1 MQMLRTIALIHLL
14 LLHHSS
20 IFQKYICMYIY
31 IFQIY
36 REFFVCVNKK
46 KNSIE
51 SQVSFFSG
59 DLNDFHAAREARL
72 AAHFPQFFPRPVV

>member
-1 MQMLRTIALIHLL
+1 MQMLRTIVLIHLL

-36 REFFVCVNKK
+36 REYSFVNEKKTVN
-46 KNSIE
+46 
-51 SQVSFFSG
+51 
-59 DLNDFHAAREARL
+59 
-72 AAHFPQFFPRPVV
+72 

>member
-1 MQMLRTIALIHLL
+1 MQMLRTIVLIHLL

-36 REFFVCVNKK
+36 REYFFVNEKTL
-46 KNSIE
+46 STE
-51 SQVSFFSG
+51 SQAPVFSG
-59 DLNDFHAAREARL
+59 DLNDLHAA
-72 AAHFPQFFPRPVV
+72 